1 MYGNEMEITN
11 INPKRKQKHDMQKSK
26 KCRAGEKG
34 DVLLVT
40 MCLRTEKDLDKNKTK
55 ILISLLLPE
64 RTHSNTHA
72 PTNNPHT

>member
-11 INPKRKQKHDMQKSK
+11 ISHKRKQKHDMQKSK
-26 KCRAGEKG
+26 KCRAEYKG

-40 MCLRTEKDLDKNKTK
+40 MCLRTESDLNKYKTK
-55 ILISLLLPE
+55 ILTSLLLLE
-64 RTHSNTHA
+64 HTHSNTHA